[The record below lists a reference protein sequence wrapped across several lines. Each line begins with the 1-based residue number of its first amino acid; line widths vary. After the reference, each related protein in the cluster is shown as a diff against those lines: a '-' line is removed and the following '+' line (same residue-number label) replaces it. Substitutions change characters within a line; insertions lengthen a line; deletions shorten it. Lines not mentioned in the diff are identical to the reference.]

1 MAFDSKMNLQELQKK
16 QRKMSGDFTRASA
29 SISKLNL
36 DQPVADQII
45 SLLDEQ
51 YKKQLTALTPSL
63 QIVAKEAKAAEEEKV
78 VEPSQ
83 EGAQAPEA
91 NAFV

>member
-16 QRKMSGDFTRASA
+16 QRKMSSDFTRASA

-36 DQPVADQII
+36 DQPIADQII

-63 QIVAKEAKAAEEEKV
+63 QVVAKETKAAEEK
-78 VEPSQ
+78 
-83 EGAQAPEA
+83 APEQPAATTAPDA